1 LSDLFSVP
9 TLLFFYD
16 YVDAALQAASQPDPF
31 VDAEAER
38 PPWTNVK
45 SIQFYL
51 ALRAADT
58 FYVEHS
64 RWPGDFPPPETAE
77 NGESENEDSSDKEEK
92 EIADV
97 EKDFEE
103 LKECAVKVA
112 KVCLGEEDAAQLL
125 LQDNEAFEMA
135 LSEV

>member
-1 LSDLFSVP
+1 MPCGS
-9 TLLFFYD
+9 

-31 VDAEAER
+31 VDPEAER
-38 PPWTNVK
+38 PPWTAVK
-45 SIQFYL
+45 SIHFYL

-64 RWPGDFPPPETAE
+64 RWPGDFPVQHRETGGDIE
-77 NGESENEDSSDKEEK
+77 EDEEK
-92 EIADV
+92 ELADV

-103 LKECAVKVA
+103 LKACAVKVA
-112 KVCLGEEDAAQLL
+112 KVCLGEDEDIQQLL
-125 LQDNEAFEMA
+125 QNNEAFEMA